1 MRIRWRGL
9 ELPSRVVRDEAV
21 STDAYGRFVIEPF
34 EQGFGTTIGNSL
46 RRVLLSSLEGAAVT
60 TVKIDGVSH
69 EFTSIDGVLEDVT
82 DILLNIKG
90 ITLHLDTDES
100 KTLLVERS
108 TAGEVCA
115 GDLVTEPAVTV
126 ANPEHLIATLTDDV
140 HFRVEM
146 TVTKGRGYKTG
157 SENRLPEQEL
167 GLISI
172 DSVFS
177 PVLRVRFRTE
187 DMRVGQRTNYDR
199 LIIEVWTN
207 GTVSPE
213 DALVEAG
220 LILRKHLNP
229 LVMYHELGD
238 QVTSVSEEIVHVA
251 ATDDAGM
258 EELLAKPVSMLN
270 LSVRASNCLEAARIA
285 TLCELVSKTE
295 AELLQFRSFGK
306 TSLHEV
312 QRKLTEVGLALGMK
326 VEGTVSLG
334 GPAEGMEPTLPSPPG
349 LAPPMLSGLESPEPI
364 SPFGGGPMPPPV
376 PGFPEPT
383 VPDSAAPTLP
393 ELPTAEPPAPEAAKP
408 ESSEPE
414 APEVPEA
421 SGAEGGG
428 DTPESSV
435 SSENGPMQAFTIGE

>member
-21 STDAYGRFVIEPF
+21 STDSYGRFVIEPF

-46 RRVLLSSLEGAAVT
+46 RRVLLSSLEGAAIT

-90 ITLHLDTDES
+90 IILRLDSDES
-100 KTLLVERS
+100 KTLSVERS
-108 TAGEVCA
+108 TAGDVCA
-115 GDLVTEPAVTV
+115 GDLVTDPAVTV
-126 ANPEHLIATLTDDV
+126 VNPDHLIATLTDDV
-140 HFRVEM
+140 HFRIEM

-157 SENRLPEQEL
+157 SDNRMPEQEL
-167 GLISI
+167 GLIPI

-177 PVLRVRFRTE
+177 PVQRVRFRTE

-199 LIIEVWTN
+199 LILEVWTN

-238 QVTSVSEEIVHVA
+238 QVTSVSEEIARIGV
-251 ATDDAGM
+251 TDDAGLD
-258 EELLAKPVSMLN
+258 ELLAKPVSILN
-270 LSVRASNCLEAARIA
+270 LSVRASNCLEAAKIA
-285 TLCELVSKTE
+285 TLSELVGKTE

-312 QRKLTEVGLALGMK
+312 QRKLTEVGLTLGMK
-326 VEGTVSLG
+326 REGTSSLG
-334 GPAEGMEPTLPSPPG
+334 VPAEGMEPSLPSPPG
-349 LAPPMLSGLESPEPI
+349 LTPPAFSGLESPAPI
-364 SPFGGGPMPPPV
+364 SPFGAGPTPPAV
-376 PGFPEPT
+376 RGFPEPN
-383 VPDSAAPTLP
+383 VPERTAPTTP
-393 ELPTAEPPAPEAAKP
+393 ELPIADA
-408 ESSEPE
+408 SEPE
-414 APEVPEA
+414 ASDGEA
-421 SGAEGGG
+421 ADSPDGEADD
-428 DTPESSV
+428 DTPESRV
-435 SSENGPMQAFTIGE
+435 SSENGPMEAFTMGE